1 MLGKSNYGPSI
12 TAEHVQ
18 LHERFLNAQN
28 ATFFLFSFFWG
39 GRNLM
44 IIENGKKWKKNLQD

>member
-12 TAEHVQ
+12 ITEHVQ

>member
-12 TAEHVQ
+12 ITEHVQ

-28 ATFFLFSFFWG
+28 ATFFLFSFFLG
-39 GRNLM
+39 GKKSCDHR
-44 IIENGKKWKKNLQD
+44 KWKKNLQD